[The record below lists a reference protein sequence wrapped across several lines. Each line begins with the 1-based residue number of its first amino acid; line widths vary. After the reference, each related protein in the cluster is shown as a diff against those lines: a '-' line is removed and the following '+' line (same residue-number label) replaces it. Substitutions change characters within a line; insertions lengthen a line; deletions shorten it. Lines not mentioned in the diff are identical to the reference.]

1 MNFSLRNKEGYKPVK
16 KYENFIL
23 FEKEVNGHKLMEAF
37 NYCDLPLNLDKED
50 KEWIERN

>member
-1 MNFSLRNKEGYKPVK
+1 MNFSLRNKEGFKPIK

-23 FEKEVNGHKLMEAF
+23 FEKEVNGIKIKEAY
-37 NYCDLPLNLDKED
+37 NYCDLPDMSKED